1 MGKLGGEIKALAK
14 HCGGSHKTVNDRI
27 HIVQCFDQH
36 LRELNIQIQRVA
48 QIKVR
53 HIESYIHERLAQ
65 GIGKRTLQNE
75 MASLRAVLQQAGRK
89 QVAEHERLTN
99 KSLGL
104 SGESRSGTRQAITPD
119 HYRHVLEMART
130 KDPGLAAALE
140 LSRLM
145 GLRSQ
150 EAVQSAQS
158 LKRGNRLLNVAIRV

>member
-1 MGKLGGEIKALAK
+1 MGKLGGEMKALAK

-27 HIVQCFDQH
+27 HIVQRFDRH
-36 LRELNIQIQRVA
+36 LRALNVQIQRVA

-75 MASLRAVLQQAGRK
+75 MASLRTVLQQAGRK

-104 SGESRSGTRQAITPD
+104 SSASRNGTRQAITPE
-119 HYRHVLEMART
+119 HYHHVHEIAQM

-140 LSRLM
+140 LARLM

-150 EAVQSAQS
+150 EAVQSVQS
-158 LKRGNRLLNVAIRV
+158 LKTWRLLNAATLA